1 MEKRRRRRYV
11 EEDVQLEDM
20 LQPYEEGPAE
30 ESFWQEKFAPEET
43 QYDQMYVDQPYLEE
57 YSDEREEADLE
68 SRVHIA
74 MGVLDLISIV
84 IGIAV
89 ILVLVAMFVSLF
101 SWLRNDILNSAV
113 LMQSGLK

>member
-11 EEDVQLEDM
+11 EEDIQLEDV
-20 LQPYEEGPAE
+20 LQPYEEVPAE
-30 ESFWQEKFAPEET
+30 EDYWQEETPAEET
-43 QYDQMYVDQPYLEE
+43 QYAQMYIEQPYLEE
-57 YSDEREEADLE
+57 YSDEHEEADLE

-74 MGVLDLISIV
+74 MGVLDLIGIV
-84 IGIAV
+84 VGIAV